1 MLFRPVL
8 CVYIVKGARK
18 PKKFHGIPF
27 LRSNEEVSNEKSL
40 SSDVRYLFCAVH
52 WRFAADLSDFRY
64 SVIGSACSI
73 CLSDQVHRFAFG
85 LPLVAFGFFAHNF
98 HLRHLLEQKDQKIRE
113 FQEKVLEHQ
122 AFARNNSNA
131 RYSQEFKNSLNYLFC
146 AFAEDT
152 KLTEQERKELIKFID
167 EL

>member
-1 MLFRPVL
+1 MKKVFLVMFGIFFVLFTGCSL
-8 CVYIVKGARK
+8 LICLIS
-18 PKKFHGIPF
+18 GIPS
-27 LRSNEEVSNEKSL
+27 LDQPAASVYLIKS
-40 SSDVRYLFCAVH
+40 
-52 WRFAADLSDFRY
+52 
-64 SVIGSACSI
+64 II
-73 CLSDQVHRFAFG
+73 FAFG

-113 FQEKVLEHQ
+113 FQEKILEHQ
-122 AFARNNSNA
+122 AFAHNNSNA
-131 RYSQEFKNSLNYLFC
+131 RYSREFKDSLNYLFC

>member
-1 MLFRPVL
+1 MDKRA
-8 CVYIVKGARK
+8 I
-18 PKKFHGIPF
+18 
-27 LRSNEEVSNEKSL
+27 LRSIPNMNE
-40 SSDVRYLFCAVH
+40 
-52 WRFAADLSDFRY
+52 
-64 SVIGSACSI
+64 
-73 CLSDQVHRFAFG
+73 
-85 LPLVAFGFFAHNF
+85 
-98 HLRHLLEQKDQKIRE
+98 LLEDKKIRE

>member
-1 MLFRPVL
+1 MFGIFFVLFTGGSL
-8 CVYIVKGARK
+8 LICLIS
-18 PKKFHGIPF
+18 GIPS
-27 LRSNEEVSNEKSL
+27 LDQPAASVYLVKSI
-40 SSDVRYLFCAVH
+40 V
-52 WRFAADLSDFRY
+52 
-64 SVIGSACSI
+64 
-73 CLSDQVHRFAFG
+73 FAFG

-131 RYSQEFKNSLNYLFC
+131 KYSQEFKNSLNYLFC

>member
-1 MLFRPVL
+1 MKKVFLVMFGIFFVLFTGGSL
-8 CVYIVKGARK
+8 LICLIS
-18 PKKFHGIPF
+18 GIPS
-27 LRSNEEVSNEKSL
+27 LDQPAASVYLIKSI
-40 SSDVRYLFCAVH
+40 V
-52 WRFAADLSDFRY
+52 
-64 SVIGSACSI
+64 
-73 CLSDQVHRFAFG
+73 FAFG